1 MLKKLILLE
10 IRVKVQA
17 ANLLRRDIILSE
29 PSHAIINFDLSQNWN
44 YPSLESGGELDP

>member
-10 IRVKVQA
+10 IGVKVHA
-17 ANLLRRDIILSE
+17 ANLLRRGLIPSE
-29 PSHAIINFDLSQNWN
+29 PSRAIINFDLSQNWN